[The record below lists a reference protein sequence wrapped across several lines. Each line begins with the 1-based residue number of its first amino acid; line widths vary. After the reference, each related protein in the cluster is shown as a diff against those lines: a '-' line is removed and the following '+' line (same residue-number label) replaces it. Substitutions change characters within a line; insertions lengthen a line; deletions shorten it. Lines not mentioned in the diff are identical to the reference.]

1 MKMSISFLEK
11 VLDIVSGRITI
22 LSVENSKLYG
32 NLIQSFYGSINSDY
46 DPIVLIDLYDE
57 KGKEM
62 SISKIDFI
70 YDIYSVDL
78 KSKRI
83 QNAIQSKIQ
92 AALTADIE
100 KSSFI
105 QKYVME
111 INDMI
116 QDSMVSMN
124 VKLNSDTDWDSARL
138 MKAFSITAESDLE
151 QDNHLCRL
159 KRYINIVSK
168 FNISKCI
175 CFAGLTEVLSED
187 DFFDFCKHVL
197 YSDIPVLIVDRH
209 FPDEYLNEYCYGIIL
224 DIDYDEFSISLGK
237 KNLV

>member
-159 KRYINIVSK
+159 KRYIDIVSE

-224 DIDYDEFSISLGK
+224 DIDYDEFTLNEK
-237 KNLV
+237 VNATL

>member
-83 QNAIQSKIQ
+83 QSK
-92 AALTADIE
+92 
-100 KSSFI
+100 
-105 QKYVME
+105 
-111 INDMI
+111 
-116 QDSMVSMN
+116 
-124 VKLNSDTDWDSARL
+124 R
-138 MKAFSITAESDLE
+138 
-151 QDNHLCRL
+151 
-159 KRYINIVSK
+159 
-168 FNISKCI
+168 
-175 CFAGLTEVLSED
+175 
-187 DFFDFCKHVL
+187 
-197 YSDIPVLIVDRH
+197 
-209 FPDEYLNEYCYGIIL
+209 
-224 DIDYDEFSISLGK
+224 
-237 KNLV
+237 